1 MFPENFCDKIQLLDI
16 FCRVFFSNH
25 LLIFLWSNP
34 LVNKFDINWN
44 IINWFGLLNINL
56 DMLKMLPNFYFDEI
70 TLLDIYLEFILWANI
85 LPCKWNSFAFDNF
98 VTFEHAC
105 KPSLIWDM
113 LYIYIYTLSR
123 YAFLSPYHYL
133 LVCLIV
139 MINLSYFVWILHCCI
154 LT

>member
-34 LVNKFDINWN
+34 FVNKFDINRN

-70 TLLDIYLEFILWANI
+70 TLLDIYLEFILWAI
-85 LPCKWNSFAFDNF
+85 LFYLINETPLLSIILSLLNMLVSLPW
-98 VTFEHAC
+98 FETC
-105 KPSLIWDM
+105 
-113 LYIYIYTLSR
+113 YIYMGLVFNYSLS
-123 YAFLSPYHYL
+123 SL
-133 LVCLIV
+133 LF
-139 MINLSYFVWILHCCI
+139 FVN
-154 LT
+154 